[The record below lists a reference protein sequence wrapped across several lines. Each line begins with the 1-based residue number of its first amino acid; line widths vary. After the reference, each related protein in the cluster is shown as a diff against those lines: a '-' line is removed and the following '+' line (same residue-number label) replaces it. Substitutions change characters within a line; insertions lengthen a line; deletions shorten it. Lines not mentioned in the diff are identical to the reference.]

1 MRRLTGKVV
10 IVTGASQGL
19 GEATARAFHGA
30 GATVVLAARRAE
42 PIQAIAAELGT
53 ALAVVGDVTDEAD
66 RVRLVEATVDAYE
79 RIDVLVNNAGIT
91 WAGAP
96 GSEPADVSSR
106 VLDTNLLAVLRL
118 CHLVAP
124 VMADHGGGAIV
135 NVSSISAL
143 RSFDRFGLS
152 AYAAS
157 KAGVDGLTRE
167 LAAQWGRS
175 GVRVN
180 AVAPGFFPGGT
191 TGYLRDE
198 SVRDWVSDHTALGRP
213 GRPEELTAAVLFLAS
228 DDAAYVT
235 GQVLAVDGGWTTR

>member
-19 GEATARAFHGA
+19 GEATARAFHAA
-30 GATVVLAARRAE
+30 GATVVRAARRAE
-42 PIQAIAAELGT
+42 PIQALAAEMGP
-53 ALAVVGDVTDEAD
+53 ALAVAGDVTDEAD

-96 GSEPADVSSR
+96 GTEPADVSSR

-157 KAGVDGLTRE
+157 KAGVHGLTRE

-175 GVRVN
+175 GVRLTPSHP
-180 AVAPGFFPGGT
+180 ASSPAAPPGTCGT
-191 TGYLRDE
+191 RACGTG
-198 SVRDWVSDHTALGRP
+198 SPTTPPSDVPVDPRSSRP
-213 GRPEELTAAVLFLAS
+213 PSCSLS
-228 DDAAYVT
+228 P
-235 GQVLAVDGGWTTR
+235 TTPHM

>member
-1 MRRLTGKVV
+1 VRRLTGKVV

-19 GEATARAFHGA
+19 GEATARAFHAA
-30 GATVVLAARRAE
+30 GATVVITARRTE
-42 PIQAIAAELGT
+42 PIQALAAELGT
-53 ALAVVGDVTDEAD
+53 GPAIAGDVTDEAD
-66 RVRLVEATVDAYE
+66 RVRLVEATVDSHA

-91 WAGAP
+91 WAGPP
-96 GSEPADVSSR
+96 GTEPADVSSR

-124 VMADHGGGAIV
+124 VMADHDGGAIV

-157 KAGVDGLTRE
+157 KAGVHGLTRE

-213 GRPEELTAAVLFLAS
+213 GRPEELAAAILFLAS
-228 DDAAYVT
+228 EDAAYVT
-235 GQVLAVDGGWTTR
+235 GQVLAVDGGWTTH